1 LDIKNYIESG
11 IIECYVLG
19 AVSAE
24 EKAELEQLA
33 EQYPEIKQ
41 EIEANKF
48 ALAEY
53 VLQYRCE
60 PPAELRDKV
69 IQKLDELYEDEE
81 NFAQA
86 IRPSEPRVIVMPA
99 RQQTWVYPSLVAAAL
114 ILLLISIGFD
124 YLFYRDWQEA
134 ESRLQNLASENEK
147 LNKQFREMQS
157 NYQTALAEV
166 NILAN
171 LATKTIQLKG
181 LPNYTNALVT
191 LYWNTQSKDVYLIV
205 RNLPTPPPGMQYQLW
220 SIEGSKVEDAGLLAY
235 ENKQWQIMKMKTVQK
250 AQVFAITL
258 EKTGGESSP
267 KGAMFVK
274 GEA

>member
-1 LDIKNYIESG
+1 LDIKTYIESG

-53 VLQYRCE
+53 VLQYR
-60 PPAELRDKV
+60 DKV
-69 IQKLDELYEDEE
+69 LQKLDELYEGEE
-81 NFAQA
+81 NITQN
-86 IRPSEPRVIVMPA
+86 IRPSEPKVIAMPA
-99 RQQTWVYPSLVAAAL
+99 RQQTWLYPSLMAAAI
-114 ILLLISIGFD
+114 ILLIISVGFD

-134 ESRLQNLASENEK
+134 EIRLHNLASENEK
-147 LNKQFREMQS
+147 LNEQLRKMQN
-157 NYQTALAEV
+157 NYQAALAEV

-171 LATKTIQLKG
+171 SATKTIQLKG
-181 LPNYTNALVT
+181 LPDYANASVT
-191 LYWNTQSKDVYLIV
+191 LYWNTQSKDVHLVV
-205 RNLPTPPPGMQYQLW
+205 RNLPTPPAGMQYQLW
-220 SIEGSKVEDAGLLAY
+220 SIENGKVEDAGLLAY
-235 ENKQWQIMKMKTVQK
+235 ENNQWQIMKMKTVQK

-258 EKTGGESSP
+258 EKAGGENSP

-274 GEA
+274 GDA

>member
-60 PPAELRDKV
+60 PPA
-69 IQKLDELYEDEE
+69 ELYEDEE

-258 EKTGGESSP
+258 EKTGGEISP